1 MSATSCISKVNEF
14 NQTVSVD
21 LNYLKRNL
29 WHLQMTDGFTR
40 FTAGEIIPS
49 KAVATKAFMQHWI
62 VIFGSPMKIFS
73 DIRGEFIGTDSFTNV
88 HEKLNISLIS
98 FIWF

>member
-1 MSATSCISKVNEF
+1 
-14 NQTVSVD
+14 
-21 LNYLKRNL
+21 
-29 WHLQMTDGFTR
+29 MTDEFTR
-40 FTAGEIIPS
+40 FTAGEIITT

-73 DIRGEFIGTDSFTNV
+73 DISGEFIGIDSFTNF
-88 HEKLNISLIS
+88 HEKFNISLIS